1 MRASSSR
8 RPVILAL
15 RGFRA
20 ARGFSLI
27 ELLVTMAVLAILAA
41 MAYPSLIGVVNGN
54 RLTTQANE
62 LVTALQLA
70 RAEAIRRN
78 ARVTVCG
85 SADGQTCLAAAAQWS
100 SWLTVVDS
108 DGVVL
113 RTGAVK
119 GPLEITGDAT
129 GVTFRADGLAH
140 AADGS
145 LANNTFTVCIAS
157 EHPEDNQRQV
167 QLAGG
172 SRVSTARV
180 NGGGECP

>member
-1 MRASSSR
+1 MRASSR

-15 RGFRA
+15 HGFHP

-27 ELLVTMAVLAILAA
+27 ELLVTMAVLAILAT

-70 RAEAIRRN
+70 RTEAVRRN

-85 SADGQTCLAAAAQWS
+85 SANGQTCLAAAGRWS

-108 DGVVL
+108 DGSIL
-113 RTGAVK
+113 RTGAVNP
-119 GPLEITGDAT
+119 PLEITGDVT
-129 GVTFRADGLAH
+129 SVTFRADGLAR
-140 AADGS
+140 AAGGG

-167 QLAGG
+167 QLVGG
-172 SRVSTARV
+172 SRVSTARA